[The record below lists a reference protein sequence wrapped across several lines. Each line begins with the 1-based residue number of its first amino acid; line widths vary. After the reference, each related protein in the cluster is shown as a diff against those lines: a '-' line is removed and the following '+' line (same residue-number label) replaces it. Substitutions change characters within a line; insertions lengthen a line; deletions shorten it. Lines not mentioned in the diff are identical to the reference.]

1 MQPWYTGQSTYS
13 VRCSHQDLA
22 LGSPRAPSVEEGEK
36 GITRAGTP
44 KFNDLPREVLTRSN
58 KADGVFTIR

>member
-13 VRCSHQDLA
+13 VQCSHQDFA

-36 GITRAGTP
+36 GITWAGTP
-44 KFNDLPREVLTRSN
+44 NDLPHEVLTWSN
-58 KADGVFTIR
+58 KADGVFMIR